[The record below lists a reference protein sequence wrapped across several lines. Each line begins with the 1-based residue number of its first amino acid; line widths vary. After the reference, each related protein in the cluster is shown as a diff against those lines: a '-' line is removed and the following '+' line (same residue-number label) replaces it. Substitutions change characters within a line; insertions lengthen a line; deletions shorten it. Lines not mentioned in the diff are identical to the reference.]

1 MGGGEGEAPEA
12 AGAGGGGG
20 AGGAAAGAGATAAGG
35 KGAAAGEGPAAEPAL
50 EEPKVD
56 AEALAG
62 LEAMGFGRH
71 RAVRALHGS
80 GGGGVEAA
88 VAWLEGHQDEEGLD
102 EPLLLP
108 PEQPL
113 SAEEAKAKAEELVA
127 RAKARREAEEARL
140 ENDREKMRV
149 RMGREIQEA
158 QRIEK
163 EQAFARRAE
172 ERQREKEEEE
182 RARAKIR
189 AKLEEDRRER
199 RRKLGLPEEETEEEL
214 AARRE
219 REAAKAKEAAEKQAS
234 NPNRPAMRAVALQE
248 RLRACLVQV
257 KKEHGE
263 GSAACFQ
270 TLLKYAGNIAGAPAE
285 EKFRRIKK
293 TNAAFS
299 QRVAAVG
306 GDAFLRALGFEDD
319 GDFLFLPGDS
329 VDRAALQAAGAEL
342 SSAISNPFFGVL

>member
-1 MGGGEGEAPEA
+1 MSEFMIGCDRCDRWFHGRCAGVCQEQAEAAEAWHCSSCDAAISREVRACVDKLCTRVERDARAPLLKLPAPER
-12 AGAGGGGG
+12 
-20 AGGAAAGAGATAAGG
+20 
-35 KGAAAGEGPAAEPAL
+35 K
-50 EEPKVD
+50 K
-56 AEALAG
+56 
-62 LEAMGFGRH
+62 
-71 RAVRALHGS
+71 
-80 GGGGVEAA
+80 VEAA
-88 VAWLEGHQDEEGLD
+88 VAWLEGHQDDEGLD

-108 PEQPL
+108 PVQPL
-113 SAEEAKAKAEELVA
+113 SAQEAKAKAEELVA
-127 RAKARREAEEARL
+127 RAKARREAEEAQL
-140 ENDREKMRV
+140 EKDREKMRV

-199 RRKLGLPEEETEEEL
+199 RRKLGLPEEETEEEQ
-214 AARRE
+214 AARRD
-219 REAAKAKEAAEKQAS
+219 REAAKAREAAEKQAS
-234 NPNRPAMRAVALQE
+234 NPNRPALRAVALQE
-248 RLRACLVQV
+248 RLRTCLVQV

-263 GSAACFQ
+263 GSAVCFQ

-285 EKFRRIKK
+285 EKYRRIKK
-293 TNAAFS
+293 ANAAFS
-299 QRVAAVG
+299 QRVAAFG

-319 GDFLFLPGDS
+319 GEFLFLPGDK
-329 VDRAALQAAGAEL
+329 VDRAALQAAGTEL

>member
-1 MGGGEGEAPEA
+1 MMGDGEASGAAAAERGGAEA
-12 AGAGGGGG
+12 AEGG
-20 AGGAAAGAGATAAGG
+20 AEGGGAAAA
-35 KGAAAGEGPAAEPAL
+35 GAAAGPAL
-50 EEPKVD
+50 EQPQVD

-88 VAWLEGHQDEEGLD
+88 VAWLEAHQDDEGLD

-108 PEQPL
+108 PVQPL

-127 RAKARREAEEARL
+127 RAKSRREAEEAQL
-140 ENDREKMRV
+140 EKDREKMRV

-172 ERQREKEEEE
+172 ERQREKGEEE

-219 REAAKAKEAAEKQAS
+219 REAAKAQEAAEKQAG
-234 NPNRPAMRAVALQE
+234 NPNRPALRAVALQE

-285 EKFRRIKK
+285 EKYRRIKK
-293 TNAAFS
+293 ANAAFS
-299 QRVAAVG
+299 QRVAAFG

-319 GDFLFLPGDS
+319 GEFLFLPGDN